1 MSLTLHTSD
10 QTELNIWSSW
20 FKIWFLIVFV
30 HQSVRKRQF
39 PCLESRVSILFFSQW
54 CAQVCHLQAT
64 VTCRQQNRGSRRA
77 GVSGG
82 QTGVR
87 CLYFPCGGLWLL
99 WSLCHTTISNSSNSN
114 AEGVERETESSYFR
128 PRQKDRL
135 AKKGRGGKRRE
146 TESNGSGQTLSSVL
160 KKVEGFEVPAGPEP
174 DLDAPLLCGRW

>member
-1 MSLTLHTSD
+1 M
-10 QTELNIWSSW
+10 
-20 FKIWFLIVFV
+20 
-30 HQSVRKRQF
+30 
-39 PCLESRVSILFFSQW
+39 
-54 CAQVCHLQAT
+54 QAT
-64 VTCRQQNRGSRRA
+64 VTCRQQNRGFRRA

-135 AKKGRGGKRRE
+135 AKNGVGGEREKRQKAM
-146 TESNGSGQTLSSVL
+146 GAVKHCHLS
-160 KKVEGFEVPAGPEP
+160 
-174 DLDAPLLCGRW
+174 